1 MATNE
6 EANKPD
12 QPLTKACKIGGLL
25 DLPKA
30 KDKFKLVFFH
40 HNQPES
46 EFLSLCNE
54 YLAATYHADFIV
66 KWCEYKE
73 FAAMYSKQ
81 HGDGELRFLLL
92 GLCTD
97 TYFSVRSAGD
107 FARLVSKTFFEEVS
121 KSNLRATGR
130 EQCICCRNRRGI
142 NIASRHKTSSKS
154 RKKARVG
161 TSGIGH
167 TVEEKVSEK
176 QASVLRLG
184 RVASQNAPT
193 RWTLHPATSQ

>member
-1 MATNE
+1 MADTYDTMATNE

-107 FARLVSKTFFEEVS
+107 FARLVSKTFFEEV
-121 KSNLRATGR
+121 T
-130 EQCICCRNRRGI
+130 
-142 NIASRHKTSSKS
+142 SRHKTSSKS

-176 QASVLRLG
+176 QASVD
-184 RVASQNAPT
+184 
-193 RWTLHPATSQ
+193 ATETETNVKDEPNTQ